1 MSEAPLLVERREGVV
16 WLTLNR
22 PQRRNAL
29 SLELLQRLEEEL
41 NGLRADRASR
51 AVVISANGPVFSS
64 GHDLSE
70 MHGRSADDYEELF
83 GTCTRVML
91 GLRALPQPTI
101 AKVQGLATAA
111 GCQLAAACD
120 LVVAAEEARFATP
133 GVKIGLFCTTPMV
146 PLVRSIQPKR
156 ALEMLLTGRPISA
169 EEAREAGLVT
179 RVVPADQLDAV
190 ISEWLAALV
199 GSSGQT
205 LAIGK
210 QAFYDQLGL
219 PEAEAYE
226 RAVRVMVDN
235 AQTYDAQEGIGAF
248 LKKTPPQWRHS

>member
-1 MSEAPLLVERREGVV
+1 MSEAPLLVERREDVV

-22 PQRRNAL
+22 QQRRNAL
-29 SLELLQRLEEEL
+29 SLELLQRMAEVLDR
-41 NGLRADRASR
+41 LREDRASR
-51 AVVISANGPVFSS
+51 VVVISANGPVFSS

-70 MHGRSADDYEELF
+70 MHGRSADHYEELF

-91 GLRALPQPTI
+91 GLRTLPQPTI

-179 RVVPADQLDAV
+179 RVAPADQLDGV
-190 ISEWLAALV
+190 ISEWLTALL

-235 AQTYDAQEGIGAF
+235 AQTHDAQEGIGAF